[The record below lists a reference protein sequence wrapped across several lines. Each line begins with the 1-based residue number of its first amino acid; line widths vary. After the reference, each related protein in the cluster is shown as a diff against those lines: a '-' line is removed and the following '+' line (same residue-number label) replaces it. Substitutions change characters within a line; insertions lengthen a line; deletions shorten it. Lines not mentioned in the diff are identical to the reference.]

1 MQLSDYRFDLN
12 DYFPF
17 ARCDAALR
25 GEALR
30 LGRTVEYAAGENIL
44 LSDKRAKH
52 CGLILNG
59 QAVAFKTDNN
69 GRRYQLCLEPGCYI
83 GLETLEENAVYSAKI
98 TALTDVIILFW
109 DADGIRTLSAFSDEF
124 IDSLHLMDEGRSYQ
138 EQWLVPETDVTD
150 PVLFSVAP
158 HPLWILAHAFIVVP
172 LLLLGLWGCGILYA
186 SYKAAM
192 LLALVMCGAALW
204 LLYKDIS
211 ARSNRRLILT
221 SANLIDVPENDD
233 LELSVTRLS
242 VIQAVT
248 SEQSPLECL
257 LKLGHVGWEDEKH
270 ACRSPLL
277 ANPDRI
283 AALTHNTA
291 SRAGKGRS
299 IPLRVKKPT
308 ARLVTDA
315 EAKAEQSVPSPVP
328 KTDSMDSFQTIVL
341 RAHWALLVRL
351 LIKPLIVL
359 LVGFVLF
366 KADPSLEG
374 FGWIFMTAGVLWG
387 LYQYSCW
394 KGNTFLIEEN
404 CIKDCCKAP
413 FAEEKINI
421 AMNHK
426 IQSVR
431 FEKKGV
437 FQVMLD
443 YGTVYILAGEGE
455 LTFNYVSDP
464 QRVQQLILDTC
475 ARWEQKK
482 QLEEESRRRA
492 YIQDLVREIHES
504 ENEDQ
509 PAFRKTVC
517 TVSSEAIQSLAAT
530 EAGAVFEDIR
540 KTYGFDENDMRKGK
554 NTL

>member
-1 MQLSDYRFDLN
+1 MKLSDYCFDLN

-17 ARCDAALR
+17 ARCGAALR

-30 LGRTVEYAAGENIL
+30 LGKTVKYDAGENIL
-44 LSDKRAKH
+44 LNGGRAKH

-69 GRRYQLCLEPGCYI
+69 GRRYQLCLEPGCFI
-83 GLETLEENAVYSAKI
+83 GLETLAENTVYSAKI
-98 TALTDVIILFW
+98 SAITDVIILFW
-109 DADGIRTLSAFSDEF
+109 DADGIQTLSAFSDEF
-124 IDSLHLMDEGRSYQ
+124 IDCLRLMDEGRTYQ
-138 EQWLVPETDVTD
+138 EQWLVPETDITD

-158 HPLWILAHAFIVVP
+158 HPLWVLARTFIVIP

-192 LLALVMCGAALW
+192 LLALAMCGAALW
-204 LLYKDIS
+204 LLYKDIN

-221 SANLIDVPENDD
+221 SANLIDVPENEDMA
-233 LELSVTRLS
+233 LSVTRLS
-242 VIQAVT
+242 VLQSVA
-248 SEQSPLECL
+248 SEQNPFECL
-257 LKLGHVGWEDEKH
+257 LKLGHVGWEDERH
-270 ACRSPLL
+270 SCRSPLL

-283 AALTHNTA
+283 AALIHNSA
-291 SRAGKGRS
+291 SRASRGRS
-299 IPLRVKKPT
+299 IPLRVKNPA

-315 EAKAEQSVPSPVP
+315 AAKAEQSVPTSVP
-328 KTDSMDSFQTIVL
+328 ETAPMSGFQTIAL

-351 LIKPLIVL
+351 LIKPLLVF
-359 LVGFVLF
+359 LVGFALF
-366 KADPSLEG
+366 KADPSLEE
-374 FGWIFMTAGVLWG
+374 FGWIFMAAGALWG
-387 LYQYSCW
+387 VYQYNCW
-394 KGNTFLIEEN
+394 KGNTFLIGED

-431 FEKKGV
+431 FEKKGF
-437 FQVMLD
+437 FQVMLN

-455 LTFNYVSDP
+455 LTFDYVSDP
-464 QRVQQLILDTC
+464 QRVQKLILDTC

-482 QLEEESRRRA
+482 QMEEESRRRA

-504 ENEDQ
+504 ENEEQ

-517 TVSSEAIQSLAAT
+517 TMPGEAIPAAAGT
-530 EAGAVFEDIR
+530 GAGAAFEDIR
-540 KTYGFDENDMRKGK
+540 KTYGFDENDMMKGK
-554 NTL
+554 NAL

>member
-1 MQLSDYRFDLN
+1 MELSDYRFDLH

-17 ARCDAALR
+17 ARCGAALR

-30 LGRTVEYAAGENIL
+30 LGRTVKYAAGENIL
-44 LSDKRAKH
+44 LSGGRAKH

-69 GRRYQLCLEPGCYI
+69 GRRYQLCLEPGCFI
-83 GLETLEENAVYSAKI
+83 GLETLDEDAVYSAKI
-98 TALTDVIILFW
+98 TAITDVIILFW
-109 DADGIRTLSAFSDEF
+109 DADGIRTLTALSDEF
-124 IDSLHLMDEGRSYQ
+124 IDCLRLMNEGRTYQ

-158 HPLWILAHAFIVVP
+158 HPLWILAHAFLVIP
-172 LLLLGLWGCGILYA
+172 LLILGLWGCGTLYA

-204 LLYKDIS
+204 FLYKDIS

-221 SANLIDVPENDD
+221 SANLIDVPENEDM
-233 LELSVTRLS
+233 ELSVTRLS
-242 VIQAVT
+242 AVQSVA
-248 SEQSPLECL
+248 SEQNPIECL
-257 LKLGHVGWEDEKH
+257 LKLGHVGWEDESH
-270 ACRSPLL
+270 SRRSPLL

-283 AALTHNTA
+283 AALIHNTA
-291 SRAGKGRS
+291 SRAGQGRS
-299 IPLRVKKPT
+299 IPFRVIRS
-308 ARLVTDA
+308 ASRLMPD
-315 EAKAEQSVPSPVP
+315 EAVKAEQNASAPVHESEP
-328 KTDSMDSFQTIVL
+328 ADSFQPIVL
-341 RAHWALLVRL
+341 RAHWALLARL
-351 LIKPLIVL
+351 LVKPLLVL
-359 LVGFVLF
+359 LAGFVLF
-366 KADPSLEG
+366 KADSSLEE
-374 FGWIFMTAGVLWG
+374 FGWIIMAAGALWG
-387 LYQYSCW
+387 IYQYYCW
-394 KGNTFLIEEN
+394 KGNTFLIEED

-413 FAEEKINI
+413 FAEERINI

-437 FQVMLD
+437 FQVMLN

-482 QLEEESRRRA
+482 QMEEESRRRA

-504 ENEDQ
+504 ENGEP
-509 PAFRKTVC
+509 PAFRKTAFSVPA
-517 TVSSEAIQSLAAT
+517 EPIQSGTAPKADD
-530 EAGAVFEDIR
+530 AFEDIR

-554 NTL
+554 NAL